1 MLRLS
6 ILIPFLGDRDSLE
19 TTLASVLQNR
29 PDGSEVV
36 VALGRE
42 YDDPYQLDQEVR
54 FVPAGGGLVGALNE
68 GFRACQA
75 PIIHLLSCGASA
87 SDGWVDP
94 ALEHFRDRRIA
105 SVAPLIVDA
114 DEPERVL
121 AAGLE
126 YHPGGVCRQRGR
138 GTSAVGGGEISE
150 DLIGPSVAGGFYR
163 RAALG
168 EGQPLFDAALGPE
181 LADADL
187 ALRLR
192 EAGYRTVCEPMSRV
206 LQSRTRTTLVDG
218 FASARRAERL
228 FWRHAA
234 ANGWRRS
241 LGSHAQLVARE
252 LVCSLPH
259 PRAATQLAA
268 RLLAA
273 CEWGHAR
280 RQGQRFA
287 LPSLID
293 EQAGQR
299 SDRQSSNRP
308 GHRLDRPHFNSNVET
323 HAPGATAL
331 HRPREGA
338 PSPPSGNC
346 L

>member
-1 MLRLS
+1 VLRLS

-19 TTLASVLQNR
+19 ATLASVLQNR

-36 VALGRE
+36 VALARE

-54 FVPAGGGLVGALNE
+54 FVPAGGGLADALNE

-87 SDGWVDP
+87 REGWVDH

-114 DEPERVL
+114 EEPERVL

-126 YHPGGVCRQRGR
+126 YHLGGTCRQRGR
-138 GTSAVGGGEISE
+138 GTSADGAGEISE
-150 DLIGPSVAGGFYR
+150 DLIGPSIAAGFYR

-168 EGQPLFDAALGPE
+168 EAHPLFDAALGPE

-187 ALRLR
+187 ALRLC
-192 EAGYRTVCEPMSRV
+192 EAGYRTVCEPRSRV
-206 LQSRTRTTLVDG
+206 LQVRDKPTLAGG

-234 ANGWRRS
+234 AKGWRRS
-241 LGSHAQLVARE
+241 LGSHALGVARE
-252 LVCSLPH
+252 LASSLPH
-259 PRAATQLAA
+259 PRAATQIAA

-273 CEWGHAR
+273 CEWGYAR

-287 LPSLID
+287 LPLID

-299 SDRQSSNRP
+299 SDRPSSNRP
-308 GHRLDRPHFNSNVET
+308 GHRLDGPHSPSSVEAREKGT
-323 HAPGATAL
+323 VL

-338 PSPPSGNC
+338 PSPPSGNR